1 MKKSILFFGFF
12 FIYLVQSFGQCSCSS
27 TFYYLDSDED
37 GYPDKWQ
44 SADAGA
50 AYTDHIDSGCGE
62 GIAGN
67 IIFSCTRLT
76 VNTLQIMLKTVV
88 KMIPMSGEQ
97 IPGTLTKTETEPTVL
112 GIRAVKHLRPIP
124 QDGLRN
130 RTVYFYWCD
139 RKQQAASGRRVG
151 VSSGTIGFQRTRQTL
166 QKSI

>member
-1 MKKSILFFGFF
+1 MKKSLLFFGFF
-12 FIYLVQSFGQCSCSS
+12 FIYLVQSFGQCSCSG

-67 IIFSCTRLT
+67 IIFSCTRPNGKYT
-76 VNTLQIMLKTVV
+76 LKTVV

-124 QDGLRN
+124 DRIET
-130 RTVYFYWCD
+130 TVMT
-139 RKQQAASGRRVG
+139 G
-151 VSSGTIGFQRTRQTL
+151 
-166 QKSI
+166 